1 LFWPHP
7 YYKSSKFTVHASQR
21 VQTMNAFATLLACCL
36 GLAGVGPCLADA
48 APGETAYRASRAA
61 DGVQHVR
68 IEGGA
73 YFFKPK
79 RVIVQSNVPVELTV
93 SVGRSVIPHSFVI
106 QAPEAGIAVDE
117 DLSSEPKQIR
127 FTPTAAGSYP
137 FYCRNRLLFFESHR
151 EKGMEGVLDVVE

>member
-1 LFWPHP
+1 
-7 YYKSSKFTVHASQR
+7 
-21 VQTMNAFATLLACCL
+21 MNTCVTCLVFCL
-36 GLAGVGPCLADA
+36 GLAGAGSCRADA
-48 APGETAYRASRAA
+48 ASPDETVYRASPAA

-73 YFFKPK
+73 YFFKPN
-79 RVIVQSNVPVELTV
+79 RVVVKSNVPVELTL
-93 SVGRSVIPHSFVI
+93 SVARSMVPHSFVI

-117 DLSSEPKQIR
+117 DLSSEPRKIR

>member
-1 LFWPHP
+1 M
-7 YYKSSKFTVHASQR
+7 KAS
-21 VQTMNAFATLLACCL
+21 VPCLVFCL
-36 GLAGVGPCLADA
+36 GLAGYGHADVA
-48 APGETAYRASRAA
+48 QPGETVYRASLAA

-73 YFFKPK
+73 YFFKPN
-79 RVIVQSNVPVELTV
+79 RVVVKSNVPVELTV
-93 SVGRSVIPHSFVI
+93 SVARSMVPHSFVL

-117 DLSSEPKQIR
+117 DLSSEPKKIR
-127 FTPTAAGSYP
+127 FTPTAVGSYP